1 MGEQLRINKQ
11 TRGTELPWSNGIVE
25 KHNSVI
31 GNMMENVLA
40 DINHS
45 LQLALGQC
53 LSTKNALLNSYGY
66 SSNKLVSV
74 WMQSEFFVSY

>member
-45 LQLALGQC
+45 LQLALG
-53 LSTKNALLNSYGY
+53 
-66 SSNKLVSV
+66 
-74 WMQSEFFVSY
+74 

>member
-1 MGEQLRINKQ
+1 MGEQLRINKH

-31 GNMMENVLA
+31 GNMMESVLA

-45 LQLALGQC
+45 LQLALG
-53 LSTKNALLNSYGY
+53 
-66 SSNKLVSV
+66 
-74 WMQSEFFVSY
+74 